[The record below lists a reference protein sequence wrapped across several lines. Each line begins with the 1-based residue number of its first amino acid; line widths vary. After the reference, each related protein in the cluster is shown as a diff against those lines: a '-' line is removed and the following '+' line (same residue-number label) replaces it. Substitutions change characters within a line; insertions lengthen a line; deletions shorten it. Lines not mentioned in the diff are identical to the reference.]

1 MCYLTTRGDSSVKRS
16 QPLVIFGI
24 NSGSLCERR
33 KVTDVRYVINGNL
46 SKIIII
52 ERYIK
57 LRYPRDTQRAWRVNK
72 TNRV

>member
-1 MCYLTTRGDSSVKRS
+1 M
-16 QPLVIFGI
+16 
-24 NSGSLCERR
+24 RR